1 MCVYAYVCECNML
14 TYVEDNAFKYSYT
27 CTHIGCMHIVHIYSA
42 TANESLK
49 LMLVG
54 LQKQGKTTLLSRL
67 TEMNEVEHLASTYS
81 SRMSGDPTA
90 SSYGQRPTRNASGKY
105 MLLPI
110 FICFGWICC
119 MLR

>member
-1 MCVYAYVCECNML
+1 
-14 TYVEDNAFKYSYT
+14 
-27 CTHIGCMHIVHIYSA
+27 
-42 TANESLK
+42 
-49 LMLVG
+49 MLVG

-110 FICFGWICC
+110 FMFWMDMLHVEMNLMYTHTHTHTHTHTRMHTHINTCC
-119 MLR
+119 CVVALYA